1 MQTPLFLRTAR
12 HPALFLSLLTL
23 ACAGSA
29 LAQATYP
36 ATTTPSTPVYQGN
49 TMGMGDPGS
58 TYFSINAG
66 VADLARPISGFGNF
80 GSGNQSSAYSLSV
93 GHYLQGQNFGF
104 ELGYTDY
111 GSIDK
116 AGGHTKVDGWNASV
130 IGRLALSPVFN
141 LLGKVGT
148 TYGRTDV
155 TSSPGSS
162 VIAGT
167 EKSFDWSYGIAG
179 ELLLSPNW
187 SATLSYDE
195 HYMKYPPDSHER
207 VSATMIGAR
216 YRY

>member
-1 MQTPLFLRTAR
+1 MQKRPFRPLLLLSA
-12 HPALFLSLLTL
+12 LSLV
-23 ACAGSA
+23 CCGSVM
-29 LAQATYP
+29 AQSTMAP
-36 ATTTPSTPVYQGN
+36 ASTTPTYQGN

-80 GSGNQSSAYSLSV
+80 GSGNQSSAYSLNV

-104 ELGYTDY
+104 ELGYTDF

-116 AGGHTKVDGWNASV
+116 NGGHTKVDGWNASV
-130 IGRLALSPVFN
+130 IGRLALTPMFN

-155 TSSPGSS
+155 TASAGSL
-162 VIAGT
+162 VVPGT
-167 EKSFDWSYGIAG
+167 EKAFDWSYGIGG
-179 ELLLSPNW
+179 ELLLTPNW
-187 SATLSYDE
+187 SATLTYDE

-207 VSATMIGAR
+207 VSSTMIGAR

>member
-1 MQTPLFLRTAR
+1 MHMGA
-12 HPALFLSLLTL
+12 
-23 ACAGSA
+23 A
-29 LAQATYP
+29 LAQSTMPTAG
-36 ATTTPSTPVYQGN
+36 TTPSYQGN

-58 TYFSINAG
+58 TYFSLNAG
-66 VADLARPISGFGNF
+66 VGDLARPISGFGNF
-80 GSGNQSSAYSLSV
+80 GSGNQSSAYSLNV

-104 ELGYTDY
+104 ELGYTDF

-130 IGRLALSPVFN
+130 IGRLALTPMFN

-155 TSSPGSS
+155 TSSPGSGVVPGS
-162 VIAGT
+162 
-167 EKSFDWSYGIAG
+167 EKAFDWSYGIGG

-195 HYMKYPPDSHER
+195 HYMKYPPDNHQR
-207 VSATMIGAR
+207 VSSTMIGAR